1 MKEKFANAKKERE
14 ETTPENHIDFLQVQS
29 RSKRA
34 GTMCISPRKF
44 KETLKE
50 KGLNENII
58 SEEHQEPI
66 SSSNNFNIISLEE
79 VDKHDPKED
88 SQEAK
93 IDMMFKPNP
102 ELNKEQEW
110 CDFLV
115 KSWWNRQG
123 QLNTFFK
130 L

>member
-1 MKEKFANAKKERE
+1 
-14 ETTPENHIDFLQVQS
+14 
-29 RSKRA
+29 
-34 GTMCISPRKF
+34 MCISPRKF

-102 ELNKEQEW
+102 ELNKEQE
-110 CDFLV
+110 
-115 KSWWNRQG
+115 
-123 QLNTFFK
+123 
-130 L
+130 